1 MRYIIVRLLLGILI
15 LVALQSF
22 SPIEDSAAK
31 LYVISDSI
39 SICDEEATIHPLKPP
54 KTNSPRATL
63 TYFISSMNNFSRISK
78 AAYLQSTQEPGLN
91 FSDEVIRKNEQAEYL
106 FNLSV
111 YCLDMRS
118 FPPALREDIGYTMA
132 IMLKEILDRIDLPPL
147 TEIPDSKDVEL
158 DLESK
163 KYPKLLKWTIPNTD
177 IVISRMETG
186 DRAGE
191 FLFSPST
198 VFNLPEYY
206 QRIKNQPYKTN
217 KFVTKGAYDFYIST
231 PGHVLPPKWRIF
243 IPDWSLGIY
252 LGQTVWQW
260 ISFMVSM
267 LLITLIIR
275 VLYKFLIQGSKK
287 RSNVVRSWLWV
298 LFFLLVESIIELLY
312 YFLNIQINITD
323 NLFIFT
329 TIIYEILEWGLIAII
344 IYYMVI
350 SITATIINSNRID
363 KIGIEAAYTRAI
375 FGIIGF
381 VSAAS
386 VLVFGLSQI
395 GVSII
400 PLITGVGIGGL
411 AIALAARSTIENVI
425 ASFTI
430 FADKPYKVGDRIK
443 VMEHNGTIEGIGV
456 RSTQIRMLSGSL
468 VSIPNEKMATVEIDN
483 IQRRLYL
490 RREFDITITYDTTPE
505 NIEKSLHIIEE
516 ILSVQSS
523 DGDEVHPNH
532 VINKPGY
539 PPRVYFNK
547 FNPDSLNIYIS
558 YWYFPPNWWDFTK
571 FNETVNLNIIKRFNA
586 NAISFAFPTMTIDT
600 SENTAIIKSEVAKMN
615 KPRH

>member
-1 MRYIIVRLLLGILI
+1 MKYIITRLLLGILI
-15 LVALQSF
+15 LLTLQSF
-22 SPIEDSAAK
+22 SQIEDSTAK
-31 LYVISDSI
+31 LHLISDSLSI
-39 SICDEEATIHPLKPP
+39 SYEDATMHPLKPP

-63 TYFISSMNNFSRISK
+63 TYFISSMNKFSRISNT
-78 AAYLQSTQEPGLN
+78 AYLQSIQEPGLF
-91 FSDEVIRKNEQAEYL
+91 FSDEVIRMNEQAEYL

-111 YCLDMRS
+111 YCLDMSR
-118 FPPALREDIGYTMA
+118 FPPALREDVGYTMA

-158 DLESK
+158 DLETK
-163 KYPKLLKWTIPNTD
+163 KYPKLLKWAIPNTD
-177 IVISRMETG
+177 IVISRIETG

-191 FLFSPST
+191 FLFSPTT
-198 VFNLPEYY
+198 VHNLPEYY

-217 KFVTKGAYDFYIST
+217 KLVTKGAYNFYISS
-231 PGHVLPPKWRIF
+231 PGHILPPKWRIF

-252 LGQTVWQW
+252 LGQTIWQW
-260 ISFMVSM
+260 ISFMVSILLVTLIVRFLYK
-267 LLITLIIR
+267 LLIQR
-275 VLYKFLIQGSKK
+275 SKK
-287 RSNVVRSWLWV
+287 RSNVVRSWSWV
-298 LFFLLVESIIELLY
+298 LFFLLLVFIIEIIY
-312 YFLNIQINITD
+312 YFLNDQINITD
-323 NLFIFT
+323 NLFIYT
-329 TIIYEILEWGLIAII
+329 TFIYEILSLVLIAII

-363 KIGIEAAYTRAI
+363 KIGIEATYTRAI

-381 VSAAS
+381 ISAAA

-400 PLITGVGIGGL
+400 PLITGLGIGGL

-430 FADKPYKVGDRIK
+430 FADKPYKVNDRVK
-443 VMEHNGTIEGIGV
+443 VMGHNGTIEVIGI

-505 NIEKSLHIIEE
+505 NIEKSLHIIKE
-516 ILSVQSS
+516 ILSVPSNN
-523 DGDEVHPNH
+523 GDDVHPNH
-532 VINKPGY
+532 VINEPGY
-539 PPRVYFNK
+539 PPRVHFDK
-547 FNPDSLNIYIS
+547 FNPDSLNIYVS

-586 NAISFAFPTMTIDT
+586 EAISFAFPTVTIDMP
-600 SENTAIIKSEVAKMN
+600 EKV
-615 KPRH
+615 